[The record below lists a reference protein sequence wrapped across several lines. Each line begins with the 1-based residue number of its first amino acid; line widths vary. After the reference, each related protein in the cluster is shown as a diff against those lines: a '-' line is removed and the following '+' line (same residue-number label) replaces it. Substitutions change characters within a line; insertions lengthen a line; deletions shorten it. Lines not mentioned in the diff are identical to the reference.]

1 MKIINLKDKSLF
13 DIARNI
19 TSILG
24 VGKSKTTDDKN
35 GFIIERTNPDRNLYH
50 TLVIKKF
57 IDKRTRDMT
66 FSLETEEGVLNPK
79 NVNKSMKMREL
90 CSVDVYFPNV
100 MLGEDREVK
109 FKIVDSKGIK
119 KELMIKKQTLNT
131 HIPQTEIKKP
141 RKKLKRFRKD
151 DIIFK
156 EGDEGDE
163 MYIIQK
169 GKIALLKKTKD
180 GAVVLDTMSKNNFF
194 GEMALFGNPKR
205 SATAKAYEDSDLLVI
220 SKELFEHNLTKI
232 PSWFVTMFKTLIER
246 LRNTDEMI
254 DSLKQK
260 IDKLGVKNTQ

>member
-19 TSILG
+19 SSILG

-35 GFIIERTNPDRNLYH
+35 GFIIERTDPDRNLYH
-50 TLVIKKF
+50 ILIIKKF
-57 IDKRTRDMT
+57 IDRRTKDMT
-66 FSLETEEGVLNPK
+66 FSFETEEGVLNPK
-79 NVNKSMKMREL
+79 TVNKSMKMREL
-90 CSVDVYFPNV
+90 CNIDVYFPNV
-100 MLGEDREVK
+100 MLGEDKEIK
-109 FKIVDSKGIK
+109 FKIVDNKGIK
-119 KELMIKKQTLNT
+119 KELIIKKETLNT
-131 HIPQTEIKKP
+131 HIPQIEIKEP
-141 RKKLKRFRKD
+141 RKKLKRFMKN
-151 DIIFK
+151 DIIFN
-156 EGDEGDE
+156 EGSEGNE

-169 GKIALLKKTKD
+169 GKIGLLKKTKD
-180 GAVVLDTMSKNNFF
+180 GSVVLDILGKNSFF

-232 PSWFVTMFKTLIER
+232 PSWFVTMFKALIER

-260 IDKLGVKNTQ
+260 IDKLGAKNTQ